1 MEYCSIVIELYVA
14 KWFYEFFLI
23 CILLFYR
30 YVIVFYIVVDKVY
43 YDVMDVLLKY
53 GVKVGIY
60 FIS

>member
-1 MEYCSIVIELYVA
+1 MLRND
-14 KWFYEFFLI
+14 FYDFLKI

>member
-1 MEYCSIVIELYVA
+1 ML
-14 KWFYEFFLI
+14 WNDFYDFFLI